1 MSHLEADFSTPE
13 IDDNFQQIKTLL
25 KDEVLKHTELFEL
38 VTVRDKLILDQLD
51 KLNPEQKQLFSQS
64 ELVNNEWLQS
74 HISSLF
80 DQTEDQLSK
89 LMRHRKAIKK
99 YK

>member
-25 KDEVLKHTELFEL
+25 KDEVLKHAELFEL
-38 VTVRDKLILDQLD
+38 VTIRDKLILDQLD

-74 HISSLF
+74 HISTLF